1 MPTLIAFPL
10 FGLLVVLQSAIISR
24 IHLLQGSAD
33 LVMLAV
39 IAWALQRR
47 VTAAWQW
54 SIIGGI
60 LANLTTA
67 LPLGVPLAG
76 YALSTGLA
84 LVIRQRVW
92 RSPILA
98 MFTLTFLGTLI
109 THAVSVVILR
119 ITGDPIPLIE
129 AFNLVTLPSVFL
141 NMLMAIPLYAMVSD
155 LADWL
160 YPEELEV

>member
-10 FGLLVVLQSAIISR
+10 FGLLVVLQSAIVSR
-24 IHLLQGSAD
+24 IHLLHGTAD

-47 VTAAWQW
+47 TGSAWQW

-76 YALSTGLA
+76 YAMSTGLA
-84 LVIRQRVW
+84 LVIKQRVW
-92 RSPILA
+92 KAPILA
-98 MFTLTFLGTLI
+98 MFILTFLGTLMSH
-109 THAVSVVILR
+109 TLSVAMLR
-119 ITGDPIPLIE
+119 LTGDPIPLLE

-141 NMLMAIPLYAMVSD
+141 NLLLAIPLYALISD

>member
-10 FGLLVVLQSAIISR
+10 FGLLVVLQSAIVSR
-24 IHLLQGSAD
+24 IQLLHGSAD

-47 VTAAWQW
+47 VTTVWQW
-54 SIIGGI
+54 SVIGGI
-60 LANLTTA
+60 LANITTA

-84 LVIRQRVW
+84 LVVRQRVW

-98 MFTLTFLGTLI
+98 MFIITFLGTLI
-109 THAVSVVILR
+109 THAISVTTLR
-119 ITGDPIPLIE
+119 LAGDPIPLLE

-141 NMLMAIPLYAMVSD
+141 NMLLAIPLYAMVSD